1 MREATVPF
9 KGTHDFSSFC
19 STHSDV
25 PDHIRTI
32 MDIRIESGE
41 HGLIKI
47 EMEADGFLRY
57 MVRSIVG
64 ILVDVGRGKYLLSEL
79 QGVMDAKDRR
89 CGGITA
95 PALGLFLKEVRYG

>member
-1 MREATVPF
+1 
-9 KGTHDFSSFC
+9 
-19 STHSDV
+19 
-25 PDHIRTI
+25 

-79 QGVMDAKDRR
+79 QGIMDAKDRR